1 MKAQKA
7 NQRWFQFCCFPRQLL
22 NGKLGEE
29 QNLNGGCVY
38 QYVHVLAYVCMYL
51 CVCERET
58 DRDRIQD
65 LSFGYVKLEMS
76 YRYLCSVLTKWLI
89 IQP

>member
-1 MKAQKA
+1 M
-7 NQRWFQFCCFPRQLL
+7 
-22 NGKLGEE
+22 
-29 QNLNGGCVY
+29 Y